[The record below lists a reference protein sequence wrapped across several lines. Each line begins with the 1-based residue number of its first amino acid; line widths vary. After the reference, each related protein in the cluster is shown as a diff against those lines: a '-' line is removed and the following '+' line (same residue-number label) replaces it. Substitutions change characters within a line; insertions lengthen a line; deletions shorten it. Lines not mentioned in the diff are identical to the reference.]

1 MDLKNEGWRDYSM
14 FEKGLNAHYKF
25 NSRVYKI
32 LNAHYKF
39 DLPLDPKRVDKY
51 LAGHLHSSKAA

>member
-1 MDLKNEGWRDYSM
+1 M

-25 NSRVYKI
+25 NSRVHKI

-39 DLPLDPKRVDKY
+39 DLPLDPKCVDKY